1 MNDNLDITI
10 YPFKK
15 RRDRRCVRTVSWEWR
30 TKLISNI
37 YICVCFYSLCII
49 VVEEIFVLLTL
60 ANIKQ
65 MPLIDRLYMKIIVQ
79 YILLEQQRLFIFYF
93 KWKFWKK
100 NFLYTRRKQLN
111 KFWLFR
117 LLMIGLIV
125 ASLFSLASNNIN
137 SSTCNKHFY
146 FKIRGTIDIIRSLN
160 I

>member
-1 MNDNLDITI
+1 MITWI
-10 YPFKK
+10 SPYILSRNAEIEDAFEQYLENGE
-15 RRDRRCVRTVSWEWR
+15 RSWYR
-30 TKLISNI
+30 I

-49 VVEEIFVLLTL
+49 IVEEIFVLLTL